1 MVRFPLGKWLCS
13 AEIWLYKE
21 IDDINWERGK
31 GNQLA
36 TSVQREGNYSFEA
49 VKVAWF
55 RIYSEEWADRS
66 LLNWMML
73 SKKTSKTGFSPKQLV
88 RGDCHLLRCKR
99 VWEELLLNSGWRQEE
114 EERSW
119 FFEKSLLSE
128 VGHVSE
134 CGPYVC
140 DAFSVW
146 QAPLSLAQAS
156 VMAGFHIMV
165 SSHPP
170 KPSVPSRVPTVG
182 HLSVPQILK
191 DAFILS
197 FIDLLTCLSMY
208 MYWAQCVRYLWGYL
222 GDKKKYILQGLPV
235 YWTDKQ
241 IDNSNM
247 TITRAQWKGTLSVRW
262 TWD

>member
-73 SKKTSKTGFSPKQLV
+73 SKKTRKTGFSPEQLV

-134 CGPYVC
+134 CGPYVWMRLVSGRPLC
-140 DAFSVW
+140 PLLRLVW
-146 QAPLSLAQAS
+146 WQDSISWFHPIRQSPQSQGGSPQLVICQYHKYSRMPSSFHSLIYSLA
-156 VMAGFHIMV
+156 
-165 SSHPP
+165 
-170 KPSVPSRVPTVG
+170 
-182 HLSVPQILK
+182 
-191 DAFILS
+191 
-197 FIDLLTCLSMY
+197 C
-208 MYWAQCVRYLWGYL
+208 QCICTEHNV
-222 GDKKKYILQGLPV
+222 
-235 YWTDKQ
+235 
-241 IDNSNM
+241 
-247 TITRAQWKGTLSVRW
+247 
-262 TWD
+262 